1 MQPPMDDMRK
11 LPEIVH
17 QDLHNLFGI
26 NDSGGINLFFTL
38 QRVAHLS
45 RLLERKYD
53 DEGDLSGPRWRLLM
67 FLYMHERLGRAHGIT
82 PTMLSKTQH
91 VSKNTISALLRGLEA
106 QGLIERRLDTDD
118 LRAFHIQLTD
128 PGREYISSHAPDR
141 LRHLNEFASGLDLQE
156 QEQFKG
162 LLEKLQLS
170 LIEQVKPDCHDTESI
185 AAAPPR
191 TADIKE

>member
-1 MQPPMDDMRK
+1 MQPPVEDFRK

-17 QDLHNLFGI
+17 QDLQSLFGI
-26 NDSGGINLFFTL
+26 DDSGGINLFFTL

-53 DEGDLSGPRWRLLM
+53 DDDDVSGPRWRLLM
-67 FLYMHERLGRAHGIT
+67 FLYMHERLGNAHAIT

-91 VSKNTISALLRGLEA
+91 VSKNTISALLRGLES

-118 LRAFHIQLTD
+118 LRAFRIQLTE

-141 LRHLNEFASGLDLQE
+141 LRHLNGFASGLDLQE
-156 QEQFKG
+156 QEQFKQ

-170 LIEQVKPDCHDTESI
+170 LIEQVKPDCPETESTT
-185 AAAPPR
+185 AASPTP
-191 TADIKE
+191 ADTKE